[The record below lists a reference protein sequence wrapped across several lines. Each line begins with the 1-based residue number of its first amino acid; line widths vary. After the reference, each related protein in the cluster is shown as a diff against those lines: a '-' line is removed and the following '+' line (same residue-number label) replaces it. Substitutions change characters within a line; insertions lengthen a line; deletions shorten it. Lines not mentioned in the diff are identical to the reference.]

1 MMTMSLGG
9 LEIGHLVD
17 IEPLVVGRRPDLV
30 AATDLRLD
38 RRVAV
43 RMLAPLA
50 DPDDRSRFLERAR
63 ATGALSGHPNIVTVF
78 DAGVTDDD
86 RPYLVME
93 LVEEPTLAERLE
105 RSGPRPWTEAVDLAL
120 QLAAGLAPIHE
131 AGGLYRDLRPE
142 NVLLTGGRVK
152 LSDLGLFP
160 MMPPEPDSP
169 TSLAHRAREVI
180 DGRGDER
187 SDLYALTS
195 LLYQVIDGRAPFWR
209 PDDTVDA
216 LTERIRTQT
225 APPLDPDLVPPTL
238 AVFIAAGLSAD
249 PFDRPQSAAEF
260 SRELDL
266 IRQGRTTGSTPS
278 VLHRTTGAVPV
289 ATDGSAP
296 PSIGAKPTPVP
307 PAFSPAPVV
316 ASALD
321 RTEVLDTSGHAV
333 AIPPAGD
340 GAWPPPGPEIAS
352 AWSPPVGPT
361 DVASGPNPPARLGVH
376 TGSPATT
383 VVAAVEPE
391 VPLIPV
397 EADGPGPAH
406 RAGPE
411 RSPLLIG
418 AAAMILVG
426 LIGLVAVVALGLR
439 DGGTGTGSAAPALTL
454 PGGSTEAG
462 AEGDGVASDQPSTT
476 LTPLAMLAESTT
488 STITDGMVT
497 STDTTVR
504 RVNVPNLVGL
514 EVAGAGDIL
523 SEAGLEVLVVG
534 RVSPG
539 SLPGTVIQQTPA
551 AGTSIELPAT
561 VTLFIPR
568 SSTLPFMIGRPAD
581 TVCLQLE
588 ALGLTC
594 ERNLRFDD
602 RVPAGAVIAT
612 DPAEGTSFSEGQTVR
627 LQVSRGPLVEV
638 AVPQVAGQSEA
649 DARATLGQAGFVAV
663 TTASQASDNVP
674 AGQAIGT
681 DPAAGTQLGID
692 QPVVIRVSTGPAPV
706 VAAPDLI
713 GLDRAGAEAALAAA
727 QLTGEFVG
735 RDLPAGDPGVGVVV
749 VTDPVAGTEVAAGS
763 TITVTIGQAMMG
775 STTTTMDTTSTTAAE
790 APDG

>member
-1 MMTMSLGG
+1 MTMSLGG

-17 IEPLVVGRRPDLV
+17 IEPLAVGRRPDLV

-43 RMLAPLA
+43 RMLAPLT

-63 ATGALSGHPNIVTVF
+63 AAGALSGHPNIVTVF

-105 RSGPRPWTEAVDLAL
+105 RSGPRPWTEAVDLTL

-131 AGGLYRDLRPE
+131 AGSLYRDLRPE
-142 NVLLTGGRVK
+142 NVLLTGARVK
-152 LSDLGLFP
+152 LGDLGLFP
-160 MMPPEPDSP
+160 MTPPEPDSP
-169 TSLAHRAREVI
+169 TSLAHRAREAI

-216 LTERIRTQT
+216 LTERIRTQA
-225 APPLDPDLVPPTL
+225 APPLDPDLVPPAL

-289 ATDGSAP
+289 TTDGS
-296 PSIGAKPTPVP
+296 PSPSLDARPTPLP
-307 PAFSPAPVV
+307 SALSPAPVV

-321 RTEVLDTSGHAV
+321 RTEVLDASGHTAV
-333 AIPPAGD
+333 ASAPTDA

-352 AWSPPVGPT
+352 AWSPPVGPA
-361 DVASGPNPPARLGVH
+361 DMASVSNPPAPLGVH
-376 TGSPATT
+376 TASPATT

-406 RAGPE
+406 RPGPE

-439 DGGTGTGSAAPALTL
+439 NGETDTGSAAPALTL

-462 AEGDGVASDQPSTT
+462 TEGDGVASDQPSTT

-488 STITDGMVT
+488 STVTDGMVT

-612 DPAEGTSFSEGQTVR
+612 DPAEGTSFSEGQTIR

-663 TTASQASDNVP
+663 TIASQASDNVP

-706 VAAPDLI
+706 VAVPDLI

-749 VTDPVAGTEVAAGS
+749 ATDPVAGTEVATGS
-763 TITVTIGQAMMG
+763 TVTVTIGQATMG
-775 STTTTMDTTSTTAAE
+775 STTTTMDATSTTAAE